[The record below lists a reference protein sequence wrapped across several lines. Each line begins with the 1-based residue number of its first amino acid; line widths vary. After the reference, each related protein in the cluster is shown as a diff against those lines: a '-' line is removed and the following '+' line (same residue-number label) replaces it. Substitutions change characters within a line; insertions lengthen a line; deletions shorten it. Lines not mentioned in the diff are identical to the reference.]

1 MLEQAAAVLFGIS
14 LLYISTTSRLGAY
27 IKVLV
32 VQGLMLFV
40 LALAHSEALG
50 AGHAAFIAFETVVVK
65 ALVVPF
71 FISSLMK
78 KMDVRRDAESYIDNF
93 LSLIA
98 ATTVIVLSFALAV
111 ALKEVDRTV
120 DVLTLGVSLS
130 AVVMGLFIMTTRKKL
145 ITHVMG
151 YLVLENGIFM
161 LSLSIAAEVPTI
173 VEAGVLLDVFMGVFL
188 MGIMINKIKSEFE
201 TEEVEEL
208 CELKDCK

>member
-1 MLEQAAAVLFGIS
+1 MLEQAAVVLFGMS

-27 IKVLV
+27 IKVLII
-32 VQGLMLFV
+32 QGFMLFV
-40 LALAHSEALG
+40 LALAHAETLG
-50 AGHAAFIAFETVVVK
+50 AGHTAFIAFETVVVK
-65 ALVVPF
+65 ALVVPY
-71 FISSLMK
+71 FITRLMN

-93 LSLIA
+93 LSLIF

-111 ALKEVDRTV
+111 ALKAVDRTV

-151 YLVLENGIFM
+151 YLVLENAIFM

-201 TEEVEEL
+201 TEEVDEL